1 MILEN
6 SYKHLINKLYNN
18 QIIYS
23 NLITNKIV
31 NLVKYSHS
39 VEQFIEMYKNIWSN
53 TFSNLDIDWI
63 KTFCF
68 IKEMREESE
77 LNSKLLA
84 FAKILQNMH

>member
-1 MILEN
+1 M
-6 SYKHLINKLYNN
+6 INKLYNN